1 MCRQLPGTPELG
13 CLLQDGQIKRTRT
26 ALWLAVASPKP
37 SKAFWVVT
45 EHVVFSLQTLI
56 HVEGTDNIWSV
67 GSVPKVLLTSWF
79 LCSSPSKVFVLSLS
93 HDRSPGW
100 TVLLPGARCAQPCL
114 PQEFGHQT
122 SRGFKLLSRCSHQTH
137 LNWQLTF
144 HSLTFPA
151 NSILSIGLDSFDFCK
166 VISDTF

>member
-67 GSVPKVLLTSWF
+67 GSVPKVLLTS
-79 LCSSPSKVFVLSLS
+79 LVPL
-93 HDRSPGW
+93 
-100 TVLLPGARCAQPCL
+100 
-114 PQEFGHQT
+114 
-122 SRGFKLLSRCSHQTH
+122 
-137 LNWQLTF
+137 QLTLQGLCPVYQPWSQPRVDCLASWSQVRTALPAPRVRAPDLKGLQAPLQVLPPNSF
-144 HSLTFPA
+144 ELTTHFSQF
-151 NSILSIGLDSFDFCK
+151 NLSCK
-166 VISDTF
+166 LNTLNRVGQLRFL